1 MVLAKDEN
9 DNEVDPP
16 MEIYV
21 LVDDVNDNA
30 PVCDEETVFEFQ
42 ENEPVGKDASVE
54 VRNIHM
60 GGGFFTGSLL
70 NSRIF
75 PICKKVFSKF
85 HDRREGFSLHLLQ
98 VAS

>member
-1 MVLAKDEN
+1 MSFSWFCFQFILVVLAKDEN

-42 ENEPVGKDASVE
+42 ENEPVGKDDSVE
-54 VRNIHM
+54 VRSIHI
-60 GGGFFTGSLL
+60 GGGFFSHRLPVEFKNISNL
-70 NSRIF
+70 
-75 PICKKVFSKF
+75 
-85 HDRREGFSLHLLQ
+85 
-98 VAS
+98 